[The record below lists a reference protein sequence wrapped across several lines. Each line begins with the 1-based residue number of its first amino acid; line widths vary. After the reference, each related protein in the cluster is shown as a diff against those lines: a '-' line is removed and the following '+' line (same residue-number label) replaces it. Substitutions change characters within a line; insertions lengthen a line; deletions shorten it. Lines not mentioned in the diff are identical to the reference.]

1 MNLRSFDLN
10 LLRVLDAMI
19 IEKSTTLAGK
29 RIGLSQPAV
38 SAALG
43 RLRAS
48 LGDPLFVRHGQ
59 HLEPTIYARSLELP
73 LREIFNGL
81 EDLLSGPDSFNPTTA
96 KTSFRIVGSDLFSEM
111 LFPTLADHLQTQAP
125 GISIHL
131 VDGADFSSDSTDFD
145 LALLPA
151 SQSPDW
157 SEYQPLFNSSLAIIA
172 RTGNPR
178 LVDKNI
184 KPGEVIPLD
193 LLGELSHAIVVTNG
207 APNVVEKDIV
217 DALGRNRKIGISM
230 PNYHGVSRVVM
241 ESDHVALI
249 PQQLAHNLAR
259 RMELEVFQ
267 TPTPIQLSQFGM
279 IWHKKTTS
287 SAAHKWLRNLIS
299 ELVEPLNANE
309 APLEA

>member
-59 HLEPTIYARSLELP
+59 HLEPTLYARSLELP

-96 KTSFRIVGSDLFSEM
+96 KTNFKIVGSDLFSEM
-111 LFPTLADHLQTQAP
+111 LFPALADHLQTQAP

-131 VDGADFSSDSTDFD
+131 VDGADFSSDITDFD
-145 LALLPA
+145 LALLPV

-184 KPGEVIPLD
+184 KHGEIVPLD
-193 LLGELSHAIVVTNG
+193 LLGELSHANLVTNG
-207 APNVVEKDIV
+207 APNVVEKDIL

-267 TPTPIQLSQFGM
+267 TPIPIQLSQFGM

-287 SAAHKWLRNLIS
+287 SAAHKWLRNLIT

-309 APLEA
+309 APLKA